1 MIVDL
6 HVNLEKTSFSSTND
20 YYQVLK
26 FSYSLLMSIY
36 YFTSSKLETYFFN
49 FHTSLRSENDFFA
62 TGERISGAGGVINGS
77 STEIYL

>member
-1 MIVDL
+1 
-6 HVNLEKTSFSSTND
+6 
-20 YYQVLK
+20 
-26 FSYSLLMSIY
+26 MSIY

-62 TGERISGAGGVINGS
+62 TGERISGAGGMINGS